1 MSDEILDPQTK
12 DAIEVSL
19 RPQRLSEI
27 IGRENEKRAISLM
40 VDAAKIHGR
49 SLDHILFYGPPGL
62 GKTSMASVIAE
73 SLGVKMHV
81 TSGPAIEKQGDLAA
95 LLNSLEE
102 RSVLFIDEIHRLK
115 RNIEEML
122 YPAMEDGFLDIVI
135 GAGSS
140 AKTVRIDL
148 PKFTLIGATTRLSLL
163 SAPLQDRFG
172 AHFHLD
178 YYSPEEVAKIIQQ
191 KAEILKIKIDDKSS
205 KLLASRS
212 RRTARIA
219 IRILKR
225 AYDLAVI
232 EKYDT
237 ITEELVE
244 DLFEILAL
252 DPLGLDQVQR
262 KYLQIL
268 TEFFSGKPVGLTTIA
283 AAMGDDIATISE
295 VIEPYLLREGL
306 ISKTPRGRI
315 PTEKAINLMI

>member
-1 MSDEILDPQTK
+1 MDDVILDPQTQ
-12 DAIEVSL
+12 DVVEISL
-19 RPQRLSEI
+19 RPQTLVDI
-27 IGRENEKRAISLM
+27 IGRENEKKAIGLM
-40 VDAAKIHGR
+40 INAAKIHGR
-49 SLDHILFYGPPGL
+49 ALDHILFYGPPGL
-62 GKTSMASVIAE
+62 GKTSMASVIAGA
-73 SLGVKMHV
+73 LGVKMHI
-81 TSGPAIEKQGDLAA
+81 TSGPALEKQGDLAA
-95 LLNSLEE
+95 LLSGLED

-115 RNIEEML
+115 RSIEEML
-122 YPAMEDGFLDIVI
+122 YPAMEDGFLDIII
-135 GAGSS
+135 GSGNT

-178 YYSPEEVAKIIQQ
+178 YYNPEELSLIIKQ
-191 KAEILKIKIDDKSS
+191 KAGILRVNVADDAS
-205 KLLASRS
+205 KLMAQRS

-219 IRILKR
+219 IRLLKR

-232 EKYDT
+232 RNHQT
-237 ITEELVE
+237 ISAETVEEL
-244 DLFEILAL
+244 FKILAL

-268 TEFFSGKPVGLTTIA
+268 TGFFRGKPVGLTTIA
-283 AAMGDDIATISE
+283 AAMGDDAATIAE

-315 PTEKAINLMI
+315 PTEKAINLEL